1 MKRAPRSV
9 HRYPRTARLNELIR
23 EIVAEEIERF
33 DDARL
38 EHIAITG
45 VDVEPDLRHAK
56 VWFDTFGGPDEDDVV
71 VAALGEYRVR
81 LQAAIGRQARA
92 KRTPLL
98 AFGPDFA
105 IRAGERIDAVLRE
118 VEDGTDRSS

>member
-1 MKRAPRSV
+1 MKRITILLADDHKV
-9 HRYPRTARLNELIR
+9 VRTSFRKL
-23 EIVAEEIERF
+23 
-33 DDARL
+33 
-38 EHIAITG
+38 